1 MKRYKTL
8 GSFAISILAVICSVN
23 CAIALNWNDP
33 GVIPVQSISDQ
44 AWRDGVTGRRINIQ
58 GMPQP
63 WLETTSSGSGT
74 GTTGATSATV
84 GTGTTGET
92 GASTSTGATG
102 SATNASTLSKAGK
115 VAGAALGVA
124 SGTAMVVNAT
134 SGQEEHSWGDVV
146 QGAIGGGIAAAS
158 GAAGVNAFVGVGQ
171 LAYAITVASGAL
183 VGGLVA
189 GSQLFSETDCLYDP
203 ITNEFTCCHTQFNQ
217 GERYADIGEYMFCS
231 KTQQDGTEA
240 IFKPAVRQCVQGN
253 MNKSDTWTGEKSG
266 WWSGLWKDDFW
277 APECEIRICDN
288 VLPQSGIDEYI
299 DYTPDTEH
307 FCWNWG
313 CINGYTRS
321 GNTCVKSD
329 GTSVTPKADDYDSL
343 VQKIQ
348 AERSRILQE
357 CGKYQNSQT
366 TSATK

>member
-1 MKRYKTL
+1 MKRYKNF
-8 GSFAISILAVICSVN
+8 GIFAVSIIAVIFYAN
-23 CAIALNWNDP
+23 CAVALNWNDP
-33 GVIPVQSISDQ
+33 GIVPVQNKNGQWVDQ
-44 AWRDGVTGRRINIQ
+44 KTNRFINVQ
-58 GMPQP
+58 GMQQASNSSTSNTPNTTPGNAPSNTPGNTPGDPPGNTSGPQN
-63 WLETTSSGSGT
+63 
-74 GTTGATSATV
+74 ATST
-84 GTGTTGET
+84 
-92 GASTSTGATG
+92 ASK
-102 SATNASTLSKAGK
+102 LSKAGK

-134 SGQEEHSWGDVV
+134 AGQEEHSWGDVV

-203 ITNEFTCCHTQFNQ
+203 VTGKFTCCHTQFNQ

-253 MNKSDTWTGEKSG
+253 MNNKDTWTGKKSS
-266 WWSGLWKDDFW
+266 WISGLWKDDFW

-321 GNTCVKSD
+321 GNTCVKTD

-357 CGKYQNSQT
+357 CGKYQNSQSTST
-366 TSATK
+366 TK